1 MFRMLSIF
9 RAAALVAVLSLALA
23 GCGSANPVATS
34 DEPAAEQTLKF
45 LTVNMPRSLD
55 PVHIDAQRI
64 LENGLAES
72 LVVQND
78 DATLRPGLA
87 TSWRTVEPTVW
98 EFTLHSG
105 LRFWSGAPVDAAAVK
120 ASLERHKAKN
130 PRAKSIL
137 GAMEFAA
144 ADATT
149 LRITTK
155 TPDPGLAFRLTTYGI
170 HNAAE
175 ADRRGD
181 EFNRDPDLTGFMKPV
196 QFVPG
201 ETLVAEANPDYWGKP
216 EGGIKL
222 KRIEARL
229 GSDPQA
235 RMLALRSGDADAE
248 FNVEIDQRLQY
259 EKSGTKFSVYSPA
272 PTTRNIWLNT
282 TKVPALRDKA
292 VRQALDLAADR
303 KELVDGLNHGYAKAA
318 TGHFPAGLPYAVDSG
333 TTTDAA
339 KAAAILDAAGWSPGP
354 DGVRAKDGTRL
365 HFKILTYTV
374 FQPLAIALQSQW
386 KKVGISTEL
395 APVETTASNQ
405 MMLDGNFEIATYCSC
420 GSATGDIAGQ
430 LRSFYRTGVVS
441 NYGGYSNPQADALID
456 QLGTEFDPAKQ
467 AELAKQA
474 QRILLDDVALVY
486 LYASTQWGA
495 AYAPRVRGVEPNLSR
510 RILPGMWLAR

>member
-1 MFRMLSIF
+1 MRSFS
-9 RAAALVAVLSLALA
+9 RAAALAVAISLFLS
-23 GCGSANPVATS
+23 GCGASGPAAPS
-34 DEPAAEQTLKF
+34 GEPAAEQTLRF

-55 PVHIDAQRI
+55 PIHIDAQRI

-87 TSWRTVEPTVW
+87 TAWKSVTPTTW
-98 EFTLHSG
+98 EFTLRG
-105 LRFWSGAPVDAAAVK
+105 GVKFWSGAPVDAAAVR

-130 PRAKSIL
+130 TRAKSIL

-144 ADATT
+144 VDATT
-149 LRITTK
+149 LRVTTK

-175 ADRRGD
+175 AERRGD
-181 EFNRDPDLTGFMKPV
+181 DFNRNPDLTGFMKPV

-201 ETLVAEANPDYWGKP
+201 ETLIAEANPDYWDKP
-216 EGGIKL
+216 EGGVKL

-229 GSDPQA
+229 GTDAQA

-259 EKSGTKFSVYSPA
+259 EKSGTKFTVHSPA

-282 TKVPALRDKA
+282 KKVPALRDKA

-318 TGHFPAGLPYAVDSG
+318 TGHFPAGLPYAISTG
-333 TTTDAA
+333 TATDVT
-339 KAAAILDAAGWSPGP
+339 KAAGLLDAAGWLPGP
-354 DGVRAKDGTRL
+354 DGVRAKNGTRL

-441 NYGGYSNPQADALID
+441 NYGGYSNPRVDTLVD

-467 AELAKQA
+467 ADLAQQV
-474 QRILLDDVALVY
+474 QRILLDDVALLY

-495 AYAPRVRGVEPNLSR
+495 AYTPRVHGADPNLSR

>member
-1 MFRMLSIF
+1 MRSFS
-9 RAAALVAVLSLALA
+9 RAAALAVAISLFLS
-23 GCGSANPVATS
+23 GCGASAPAATS
-34 DEPAAEQTLKF
+34 GEPAAEQTLQF

-55 PVHIDAQRI
+55 PIHIDAQRI

-87 TSWRTVEPTVW
+87 TAWKSVTPTTW
-98 EFTLHSG
+98 EFTLRSG
-105 LRFWSGAPVDAAAVK
+105 VKFWSGAPVDAAAVR

-130 PRAKSIL
+130 TRAKSIL

-144 ADATT
+144 VDATT
-149 LRITTK
+149 LRVTTK

-181 EFNRDPDLTGFMKPV
+181 DFNRNPDLTGFMKPV
-196 QFVPG
+196 RFVPG
-201 ETLVAEANPDYWGKP
+201 ETLIAEANPDYWDKP
-216 EGGIKL
+216 EGGVKL

-229 GSDPQA
+229 GTDAQA

-259 EKSGTKFSVYSPA
+259 EKSGTKFTVYSPA

-282 TKVPALRDKA
+282 KKVPALRDKA

-318 TGHFPAGLPYAVDSG
+318 TGHFPAGLPYAIG
-333 TTTDAA
+333 TATATDVT
-339 KAAAILDAAGWSPGP
+339 KAAGLLDAAGWLPGP
-354 DGVRAKDGTRL
+354 DGVRAKNGTRL

-386 KKVGISTEL
+386 KKAGISTEL

-430 LRSFYRTGVVS
+430 LRAFYRTGVVS
-441 NYGGYSNPQADALID
+441 NYGGYSNPRVDALID

-467 AELAKQA
+467 ADLAQQA

-495 AYAPRVRGVEPNLSR
+495 AYTPRVRGVDPNLSR